1 MAEDR
6 CVMCC
11 AIFTDAPSS
20 RDEIAPALTDAQL
33 LDIVHKSA
41 QGDRA
46 VSAWLDQQWCCAECL
61 RDLQAH
67 DWVRLFARRRRQQ
80 QHDASE

>member
-1 MAEDR
+1 MPDDR

-11 AIFTDAPSS
+11 AIFTDAPIG
-20 RDEIAPALTDAQL
+20 RDAIAPALTDDQL

-61 RDLQAH
+61 RDLKAR
-67 DWVRLFARRRRQQ
+67 DWERLFDRRRRQQ
-80 QHDASE
+80 QHDDSE